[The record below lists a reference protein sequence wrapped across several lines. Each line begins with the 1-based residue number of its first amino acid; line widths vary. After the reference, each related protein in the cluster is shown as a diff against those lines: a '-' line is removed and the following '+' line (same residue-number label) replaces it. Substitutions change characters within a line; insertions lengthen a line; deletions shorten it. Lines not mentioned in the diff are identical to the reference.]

1 MQSNRFICL
10 VFLLFIIGM
19 PLQAQQV
26 KREPLRF
33 VLQKLQHQFKVVFT
47 FADDWIAGI
56 EVEMPA
62 SKNSLQATLTHLSKQ
77 TNLAFQ
83 ILDSRYIV
91 ISKSS
96 IKVNDSLCAT
106 VHSAETGEPLPGAT
120 VQLNQAFTTTNPSG
134 YFQLSASS
142 GQLVIR
148 MLGFEPLL
156 LAADSVQGDCATLF
170 LKPDFTM
177 LHEVTVTD
185 VIASGI
191 EERADGTITLRPEI
205 LGILPGHPQPDALQ
219 TLQYLP
225 GVKSIAEASAD
236 LNIRGGTNDQNL
248 VLLDGIRVYQTGHF
262 FGLISG
268 LNPHVISKVSLIKN
282 GTSAYYGEGAS
293 GTIVIQAEDQV
304 NRKLSGS
311 AGVNLLY
318 TDANVHVP
326 FTKKLSIQLAARRSL
341 PSVWQTPTYKQ
352 YFKRAFSYTEV
363 ANPSNTIAQSQ
374 DFNFFDTH
382 VKLLYDATPRDK
394 VRATFFNVTNLL
406 EYEERAQG
414 ITPDQRK
421 STLRQNSYG
430 SSLTHTRLWT
440 DKIKTNLEGF
450 ISGYSLDAV
459 NQNTLANQQL
469 TQGNQ
474 ILDAGMRLS
483 AFWNAHPQLLVT
495 TGYQFFESGITNSD
509 AINIPVFSR
518 LSKEVN
524 RTHAVFTEAT
534 FYDKQERTQV
544 RFGLRANHYSKPNTF
559 RAEPR
564 LVLNRKIG
572 KYFSA
577 EVQGEMKTQTSV
589 QVIDLQNDF
598 LGVEKRRW
606 LLSNGSD
613 VPILQSRQVSTGLN
627 FNKGKWLVSADL
639 FYKNVDGVITSSQG
653 FQNQFQ
659 NVRTT
664 GNYFTQGVDI
674 LTNYK
679 HSKFNSWLSYSVSRS
694 VYRFSDLIP
703 PSFLN
708 NLDIRHSLNGG
719 VGYRVKQLEV
729 SCGANWH
736 SGRPTTV
743 VLDNEVIS
751 GVINYDSPNAVSLK
765 NYFRVDVSAS
775 WYFYLGKSINS
786 HAGVSLWN
794 VLDRRNILN
803 QHYQLI
809 EFSQLST
816 IQQPGL
822 GFTPNLF
829 LRVNF

>member
-1 MQSNRFICL
+1 MQSNRFICH
-10 VFLLFIIGM
+10 VFLLLIIGL
-19 PLQAQQV
+19 PLQAQETR
-26 KREPLRF
+26 REPLRF
-33 VLQKLQHQFKVVFT
+33 VLQKLENQFKVVFT
-47 FADDWIAGI
+47 FADEWITGV
-56 EVEMPA
+56 EVDVPS
-62 SKNSLQATLTHLSKQ
+62 SKNSLQATLTNLSNQ
-77 TNLAFQ
+77 TSLAFQ
-83 ILDSRYIV
+83 ILDTRYIV
-91 ISKSS
+91 ISKPL

-106 VHSAETGEPLPGAT
+106 LHSAETGEPLAGAT
-120 VQLNQAFTTTNPSG
+120 VQLNQAFTTTNSSG

-142 GQLVIR
+142 GQLIIR
-148 MLGFEPLL
+148 ILGFEPLIIS
-156 LAADSVQGDCATLF
+156 ADSVQGDCASLF

-177 LHEVTVTD
+177 LNEVTVTD

-191 EERADGTITLRPEI
+191 EERADGTITIRPEI

-219 TLQYLP
+219 TLQYIP
-225 GVKSIAEASAD
+225 GVKSIAEAAAD

-282 GTSAYYGEGAS
+282 GTTAYYGEGAS
-293 GTIVIQAEDQV
+293 GTIIIQADDQV
-304 NRKLSGS
+304 NHKLSGS

-318 TDANVHVP
+318 TDANIHVP
-326 FTKKLSIQLAARRSL
+326 LNKKLSVQLAARRSL

-352 YFKRAFSYTEV
+352 YFNRAFSYTEV
-363 ANPSNTIAQSQ
+363 ANPSNRIEQSQ

-406 EYEERAQG
+406 EYEEKAQG
-414 ITPDQRK
+414 VAADQRK

-430 SSLTHTRLWT
+430 SSITHTRLWT

-459 NQNTLANQQL
+459 NQNTQANQQL

-474 ILDAGMRLS
+474 VLDAGMRLS
-483 AFWNAHPQLLVT
+483 AFWNAHQQLLFK

-509 AINIPVFSR
+509 AINNPVFSR
-518 LSKEVN
+518 FSKEVN
-524 RTHAVFTEAT
+524 RTHAVFAEAT

-544 RFGLRANHYSKPNTF
+544 RFGLRANHYSKANTF

-564 LVLNRKIG
+564 LVLNKKIG
-572 KYFSA
+572 KFFSA
-577 EVQGEMKTQTSV
+577 EVQGELKTQTSV
-589 QVIDLQNDF
+589 QVIDFQNDF

-606 LLSNGSD
+606 LLSNGAD
-613 VPILQSRQVSTGLN
+613 VPVLKSRQISTGFN
-627 FNKGKWLVSADL
+627 FNKGNWLVGVDL
-639 FYKNVDGVITSSQG
+639 YHKNVDGVITSSQG

-659 NVRTT
+659 YIRTT
-664 GNYFTQGVDI
+664 GNYYTQGLDI
-674 LTNYK
+674 LINYK
-679 HSKFNSWLSYSVSRS
+679 RTRFNSWLSYSLSRS
-694 VYRFSDLIP
+694 AYRFSDLIP
-703 PSFLN
+703 PSFVN
-708 NLDIRHSLNGG
+708 NLDIRHGLNGG
-719 VGYRVKQLEV
+719 VGYRVRQLEL

-743 VLDNEVIS
+743 VLDDEVVS
-751 GVINYDSPNAVSLK
+751 GTINYDSPNAVRLK
-765 NYFRVDVSAS
+765 NYFRVDVSAR
-775 WYFYLGKSINS
+775 WYFYWGKSINS

-794 VLDRRNILN
+794 VFDRKNILN

-809 EFSQLST
+809 EFSQIST